1 MASKPH
7 FNQGLIDGKNTLFCF
22 FAKSVL
28 SFIWSVIILQDN
40 IHRGGTSHLPIIGL
54 GDGSE
59 LFWHFI
65 QLWYVHV
72 IFRLD
77 HRILCR
83 NRFFLRYR
91 SGGSTESGG
100 KRLLLMVT
108 TSHHLPRPPN
118 QWLSSHSS
126 SKGQHLYIFNY
137 SLKKILQ
144 CGTAPVTSYS
154 ALCTS
159 DSKTPAAVNSSP

>member
-118 QWLSSHSS
+118 HWLSSV
-126 SKGQHLYIFNY
+126 LFFY
-137 SLKKILQ
+137 ILQ